1 MKPVQEQEGREK
13 ITEGYR
19 ELIDVKP
26 DDEIIMSGMLK
37 MIRVSDEVGDVQGMF
52 ISGNITS
59 YEALLRLDILLGFM
73 DEVRGEVKKRL

>member
-1 MKPVQEQEGREK
+1 MDETESREK
-13 ITEGYR
+13 ITAGYR
-19 ELIDVKP
+19 SIIDVKE
-26 DDEIIMSGMLK
+26 DDEVIMSGMLK
-37 MIRVSDEVGDVQGMF
+37 MIRVSDEVGEVQGMF